1 MPTLETPAPSRSPA
15 FAPWRAD
22 AHRLAQAL
30 LKRYLSRYWYRAAQG
45 AGSLSDLFVTI
56 EEVSA
61 ELEVGKAKPPIAL
74 PDAEALDGQIVD
86 LRTRLSQR
94 LEAHEDLPPA
104 RLGRFAQ
111 LDATALELV
120 TLLATLEG
128 SPGLLRVCTFAW
140 ADFAVKQPT
149 AGFLLELLADD
160 EAHRADLE
168 DALAPDAALRRLRLV
183 QLGEDR
189 RWQPATPLLLRPIFV
204 PDAVRRCLSGRP
216 ILDESYTPGAVS
228 LEMSGPGPKELVI
241 PDPVRFGRLLG
252 PLAQGRDTAPVLLVG
267 APGSGRRT
275 LARAYALMAKRPLF
289 CINTAA
295 LPWEVEPFETQ
306 LAAALRDGF
315 LLGALILIRA
325 EPLGD
330 RNDRRGG
337 ALARLLRAFDVPVV
351 LTADRLSV
359 AHIAALV
366 PHARSLSMDEP
377 PTPVRTRLYAQLL
390 EKHAFE
396 VPPGQVM
403 GLADMYKL
411 RPGDLDRALRD
422 VRVELG
428 DTATLDTVR
437 FDQAIRRQIR
447 THLADLA
454 TFTSTTQTWDD
465 LIIEEEVHGSL
476 MEILAHARFRTRV
489 FEEWGFARKLGS
501 KGRGLSCLFSGPP
514 GTGKTMSAAL
524 IAKELGLDMYQVD
537 LSRIVDKYVGETEK
551 NLARL
556 FDEASRVPVV
566 LLFDE
571 ADSLFAKRTKVESSN
586 DRYANLEV
594 NFLLQRM
601 EAYEGISILT
611 TNLGTGIDQAFK
623 RRLRFRLHFDLP
635 KEEERLKLWRS
646 MVPPGLALDPDLDWI
661 GLARQWEMS
670 GALIRNSMV
679 RAAFLAAAQN
689 TPLTTALLH
698 QAARSELIE
707 MGRLGSGTSKG
718 AALV

>member
-1 MPTLETPAPSRSPA
+1 MECPARDITQAPA
-15 FAPWRAD
+15 FGPWQAD
-22 AHRLAQAL
+22 ARRLVQAL
-30 LKRYLSRYWYRAAQG
+30 LRRYLARYWYRAAQG
-45 AGSLSDLFVTI
+45 AGGLGDLFVTV
-56 EEVSA
+56 EEVGA
-61 ELEVGKAKPPIAL
+61 ELEVGSAAPPVDL
-74 PDAEALDGQIVD
+74 PPLETLQTQIVD
-86 LRTRLSQR
+86 LRGRLQQR
-94 LEAHEDLPPA
+94 LDGQPDLPA
-104 RLGRFAQ
+104 AAIAQ
-111 LDATALELV
+111 QGELSSAALELV
-120 TLLATLEG
+120 TVLAILEG
-128 SPGLLRVCTFAW
+128 SPGLLRICTFAW

-149 AGFLLELLADD
+149 AGFMVELLADD
-160 EAHRADLE
+160 EGHRADLE
-168 DALAPDAALRRLRLV
+168 DALAPDAPLRRLKLI

-189 RWQPATPLLLRPIFV
+189 RWQPATPLLLRPMFV
-204 PDAVRRCLSGRP
+204 PDAVRRCLAGRP
-216 ILDESYTPGAVS
+216 ILDEAYPPAAVS
-228 LEMSGPGPKELVI
+228 LERQGPGPKDLVI
-241 PDPVRFGRLLG
+241 PDPIRFGRILG
-252 PLAQGRDTAPVLLVG
+252 PLAQGRDPTPALLIG
-267 APGSGRRT
+267 PPGSGRRT
-275 LARAYALMAKRPLF
+275 LARAYALAAKRPLL
-289 CINTAA
+289 CINPSA
-295 LPWEVEPFETQ
+295 LPWELEPFEAQ
-306 LAAALRDGF
+306 LTAALRDG
-315 LLGALILIRA
+315 LLMGALVMIRC

-330 RNDRRGG
+330 RQDRRGG
-337 ALARLLRAFDVPVV
+337 ALARALRAFRLPIV
-351 LTADRLSV
+351 LSADNQSV

-366 PHARSLSMDEP
+366 PEARALPFDEP
-377 PTPVRTRLYAQLL
+377 PTPTRTRLYAQLL
-390 EKHAFE
+390 ETHGFE
-396 VPPGQVM
+396 VPPGQIM
-403 GLADMYKL
+403 SLADTYKL

-422 VRVELG
+422 VRVETG
-428 DTATLDTVR
+428 QTEALDTVR

-447 THLADLA
+447 TSLADLA
-454 TFTSTTQTWDD
+454 THTSTSQTWDD
-465 LIIEEEVHGSL
+465 LIINEEQRATL

-501 KGRGLSCLFSGPP
+501 KGRGLSCMFSGPP

-601 EAYEGISILT
+601 EAYEGISVLT

-635 KEEERLKLWRS
+635 KEDERLKLWQS
-646 MVPPGLALDPDLDWI
+646 MVPPGLAVAEDLDWP

-670 GALIRNSMV
+670 GALIRNAMV
-679 RAAFLAAAQN
+679 RAAFLAAAQD

-707 MGRLGSGTSKG
+707 MGRLGSGTGKG
-718 AALV
+718 AALL